1 MSSIIDSKPRMA
13 QLMRMKSSKGE
24 KVEIIKTIAPDWKQV
39 GFLMDL
45 DPNGQ
50 KVECIEAD
58 HGHKRNCSV
67 ICCQEMFRLWLDSP
81 DATWGNLIELL
92 IDSEH
97 KELAEQ
103 VKNALDL

>member
-1 MSSIIDSKPRMA
+1 MA
-13 QLMRMKSSKGE
+13 QLMRIKMSKGD

-39 GFLMDL
+39 GYLMDL
-45 DPNGQ
+45 DPKGQ
-50 KVECIEAD
+50 NVRHIEAE
-58 HGHKRNCSV
+58 HAHKLNGPV

-81 DATWGNLIELL
+81 HATWENLIELL

-103 VKNALDL
+103 VKNALGW